1 MANIKSK
8 IKSIKKN
15 QQARARNNAIKSR
28 VKTAIKKAK
37 IAVINGDESQNLLI
51 AKAHKEIAKASS
63 KGVFHKNKSARKS
76 SRLDLFVAKHRETAQ
91 V

>member
-8 IKSIKKN
+8 IKSITKMQK
-15 QQARARNNAIKSR
+15 ARARNNAIKSR

-37 IAVINGDESQNLLI
+37 LAVTSHAENQNELV
-51 AKAHKEIAKASS
+51 AKAHKEIAKAKS
-63 KGVFHKNKSARKS
+63 KGVFHKGKASRKI
-76 SRLDLFVAKHRETAQ
+76 SRLHLFVNKHQKTT

>member
-8 IKSIKKN
+8 IKSITKMEK
-15 QQARARNNAIKSR
+15 ARLRNNAIKSR

-37 IAVINGDESQNLLI
+37 IAINANSENKSELI
-51 AKAHKEIAKASS
+51 AKAHKEISKAKS
-63 KGVFHKNKSARKS
+63 KGVFHKNTS
-76 SRLDLFVAKHRETAQ
+76 SRKISKLHLFANKHTKPA

>member
-8 IKSIKKN
+8 IKSITKMQK
-15 QQARARNNAIKSR
+15 ARVRNNAIKSR

-37 IAVINGDESQNLLI
+37 IAVTTNSENQSELV
-51 AKAHKEIAKASS
+51 AKAHKEIAKAKS
-63 KGVFHKNKSARKS
+63 KGVFHKNKASRKI
-76 SRLDLFVAKHRETAQ
+76 SRLDLFVNKHTKTT